1 MIEVDH
7 FKHGFNKVKG
17 MDWGRMEAQ
26 YRTTAAPMQCFIV
39 VVCHMCYVMCDIR
52 CVSVRA
58 SNDATQ
64 ALADGHIIAAKQD
77 DGRILY
83 NTQAQMFLL
92 TQVC

>member
-1 MIEVDH
+1 
-7 FKHGFNKVKG
+7 

-39 VVCHMCYVMCDIR
+39 AVCHVCYVMCVIR
-52 CVSVRA
+52 CVIFCA
-58 SNDATQ
+58 SQDAKQ

-83 NTQAQMFLL
+83 CNQAHMFLL
-92 TQVC
+92 IKCVNHV